1 MENAVVLWPSK
12 NVFCEIYPI
21 VASLLVFS
29 AFQQDLSAY
38 LCFITLAVNRR
49 HHRFLIFFSL
59 HYGHFNWVNYCH
71 GFKSQFLTC
80 AIFQLF
86 RNLTCLNNSIGGW
99 APYFSLDGM
108 LRSST
113 NTTHFLPGGGPYTP
127 LRRLQWINMAR
138 SLQLACQMTLSLLFC
153 FQFENLIQEIRL

>member
-1 MENAVVLWPSK
+1 MSFYGQAKMYFVKFTLYSSFVTCVQRSSARLA
-12 NVFCEIYPI
+12 CLT
-21 VASLLVFS
+21 LLYNPYGEKKTS
-29 AFQQDLSAY
+29 PL
-38 LCFITLAVNRR
+38 FI
-49 HHRFLIFFSL
+49 IFFL
-59 HYGHFNWVNYCH
+59 HYRHFKRVNYCH